1 MLKMIFLFCVLML
14 SLGFAWKSPSN
25 PTTSNAAF
33 RHRVNRDI
41 TIGSAAFL
49 SLLLPNQIAYAEVLK
64 EMIERSDVPFPVSM
78 EGDWDVITKITLVEG
93 DVNAAEAAWRGLGG
107 TGDFKSLTERFKTR
121 LIKEGENGRNTV
133 VDRAYEMQSRIGTT
147 GRVQESSS
155 SNQIKY
161 VRVESGDVKKEFSLR
176 VWQRSIEQLDNGFGF
191 KELVTINENGFER
204 VAQVK
209 RRYKPESVSGGGRI
223 SAWDGLEIV
232 KTFRLLDGVIG
243 DLPTSTIKSR
253 IRMERAP
260 TAI

>member
-1 MLKMIFLFCVLML
+1 MF
-14 SLGFAWKSPSN
+14 SLGFAWRSTSN

-41 TIGSAAFL
+41 AIGSTAFL
-49 SLLLPNQIAYAEVLK
+49 SLLLPNQIASAEVLK
-64 EMIERSDVPFPVSM
+64 EMIERKDVSFPISM
-78 EGDWDVITKITLVEG
+78 EGDWDIITKITLVEG
-93 DVNAAEAAWRGLGG
+93 DANAAEAAWRGLGG

-121 LIKEGENGRNTV
+121 LIKEVGDGRNTV

-155 SNQIKY
+155 PDQIKY
-161 VRVESGDVKKEFSLR
+161 IRVENGDAKKDFSLR
-176 VWQRSIEQLDNGFGF
+176 VWQRSIEQLDNGVGF
-191 KELVTINENGFER
+191 KELVAINENGFER

-209 RRYKPESVSGGGRI
+209 RRYKPESASGGGRI
-223 SAWDGLEIV
+223 NAWDGLEIV

-260 TAI
+260 TTI